1 MTTAFI
7 GQPVSRVDGRP
18 KVTGAATYAAEF
30 DQPGQ
35 AYGVIVRST
44 VANGRIASMD
54 STAAQRASGVLAV
67 LTHRN
72 APRLAYR
79 RHKGLPDPATGERLH
94 VLQDDRVNHQGQP
107 IALVIAETL
116 EQANHAATLVRVTY
130 ADEAGITDISRVVPI
145 EPTQQKTDQGE
156 TRPPQTRRGDP
167 ERALTTAE
175 VKVEHTYVIPRE
187 NHNPIE
193 MHATI
198 AAWDGDR
205 LTLWDKTQWV
215 HNTADE
221 IAAVFS
227 IPEENIRVISP
238 FVGGAFGSGL
248 RTWPHVTLAAL
259 GARVTGR
266 PVKVMLSRREMYYA
280 VGYRPHTVQRV
291 ALGASRDGRLTAI
304 LHEGYQETSRYEEFS
319 EALLNASRL
328 LHSCPNVDTRHRLAP
343 MNVHTPTYMRA
354 PGEASGIFALES
366 AMDELAVAL
375 NFDPV
380 ELRLRNEP
388 EMDEFKKL
396 PFSSRST
403 RECYRSAAERFGW
416 NRRSPEP
423 RSMRDGRWLIGWGM
437 ATATYP
443 MNYAPATAM
452 ARLLPDGTAEVM
464 SASSDMGPGTWTSM
478 TQVAAEALG
487 LPIERVK
494 FTLGDTRLP
503 RAPIHGGSMTM
514 ASVGS
519 AVQAACRKVREDAI
533 ARGGANDLVDAMRRI
548 GQPIEA
554 MADVKPGDE
563 SRRFSMHAFG
573 AVFVEVAVDPDLG
586 ETRVRRIVG
595 AYGAGRIVNPKT
607 SRSQCVGGMIGGIG
621 MALMEHSVVDARNGR
636 VPNANFAEYAV
647 PVHADAP
654 PLMDVIFVEEHD
666 PHVNPLGVKG
676 VGEIAM
682 VGVAPAIASAIFH
695 ATGKRIRDLPIT
707 PDKLL

>member
-7 GQPVSRVDGRP
+7 GQPVSRVDGRQ

-266 PVKVMLSRREMYYA
+266 PVKVMLSRREMYY
-280 VGYRPHTVQRV
+280 G
-291 ALGASRDGRLTAI
+291 GRI
-304 LHEGYQETSRYEEFS
+304 
-319 EALLNASRL
+319 
-328 LHSCPNVDTRHRLAP
+328 
-343 MNVHTPTYMRA
+343 
-354 PGEASGIFALES
+354 
-366 AMDELAVAL
+366 
-375 NFDPV
+375 
-380 ELRLRNEP
+380 
-388 EMDEFKKL
+388 
-396 PFSSRST
+396 
-403 RECYRSAAERFGW
+403 SAAHSPA
-416 NRRSPEP
+416 RRPW
-423 RSMRDGRWLIGWGM
+423 RIARWPPHGH
-437 ATATYP
+437 P
-443 MNYAPATAM
+443 S
-452 ARLLPDGTAEVM
+452 R
-464 SASSDMGPGTWTSM
+464 
-478 TQVAAEALG
+478 
-487 LPIERVK
+487 
-494 FTLGDTRLP
+494 RLP
-503 RAPIHGGSMTM
+503 
-514 ASVGS
+514 
-519 AVQAACRKVREDAI
+519 
-533 ARGGANDLVDAMRRI
+533 
-548 GQPIEA
+548 
-554 MADVKPGDE
+554 GD
-563 SRRFSMHAFG
+563 FQ
-573 AVFVEVAVDPDLG
+573 V
-586 ETRVRRIVG
+586 
-595 AYGAGRIVNPKT
+595 
-607 SRSQCVGGMIGGIG
+607 
-621 MALMEHSVVDARNGR
+621 
-636 VPNANFAEYAV
+636 
-647 PVHADAP
+647 
-654 PLMDVIFVEEHD
+654 
-666 PHVNPLGVKG
+666 
-676 VGEIAM
+676 
-682 VGVAPAIASAIFH
+682 
-695 ATGKRIRDLPIT
+695 
-707 PDKLL
+707 

>member
-607 SRSQCVGGMIGGIG
+607 
-621 MALMEHSVVDARNGR
+621 VVA
-636 VPNANFAEYAV
+636 NA
-647 PVHADAP
+647 
-654 PLMDVIFVEEHD
+654 
-666 PHVNPLGVKG
+666 
-676 VGEIAM
+676 
-682 VGVAPAIASAIFH
+682 
-695 ATGKRIRDLPIT
+695 
-707 PDKLL
+707 